1 MSRNTL
7 ERVLWQLSVERA
19 AKQKFR
25 EAPREFLSSFALSED
40 EVEMVVGFD
49 VAGLQ
54 QAGVNPMLTMG
65 FWQELS
71 LSRDM
76 TQYKVLLGATDKD
89 TAGFSAALKG

>member
-19 AKQKFR
+19 AKEKFR
-25 EAPREFLSSFALSED
+25 EDPHLFLSRFALSEE
-40 EVEMVVGFD
+40 EVQMVVGFD

-54 QAGVNPMLTMG
+54 RVGVNPMLTMG

-71 LSRDM
+71 PSRNM
-76 TQYKVLLGATDKD
+76 NQYKVLLGATDQD

>member
-19 AKQKFR
+19 AKDKFR
-25 EAPREFLSSFALSED
+25 EDPQLFLSRFALSQE
-40 EVEMVVGFD
+40 EVQMVVGFD

-54 QAGVNPMLTMG
+54 QVGVSPMLTMG

-71 LSRDM
+71 PSRDM
-76 TQYKVLLGATDKD
+76 NQYKVRLGATDQD
-89 TAGFSAALKG
+89 TAGFSAALRG